1 MTSTLTTPPVAPTG
15 VRQQVATLR
24 QDVIGALFGLALI
37 GGLFADAWAHTNI
50 LNTIESFFTP
60 WHALLYGGFAGT
72 AAWTW
77 WLAFRHRKDD
87 PRWWRNK
94 WPAGYALG
102 ALGSLIFLVAG
113 AADMFW
119 HSIFGV
125 ETSLKITLSPSHILL
140 SIGGVLLLT
149 SQMRS
154 WWASGE
160 GGWRSVTGVASAAFG
175 TTFGLLL
182 VTGLTGLVTTAATR
196 EFVPVPGGG
205 SSTTPAAQGIQAY
218 LLGAAVLLIPV
229 LLVHRRRGTPG
240 AITGI
245 AGAVALFAML
255 QREFPMPL
263 TAALIGV
270 IVGAAV
276 ADVILWRLDVA
287 RGPQAPLRL
296 PIAGAIFAASIW
308 TGHLT
313 GLALGDAVRWPPEL
327 WAGTVVM
334 SALLGALLGTL
345 AAGAGKP
352 AQQTVATQ

>member
-1 MTSTLTTPPVAPTG
+1 MTSTLTTPPVASTG
-15 VRQQVATLR
+15 VRPRVTTVR
-24 QDVIGALFGLALI
+24 QDVIGALFGLAFI

-50 LNTIESFFTP
+50 VDTIESFFTP

-72 AAWTW
+72 AVWTW

-87 PRWWRNK
+87 PRWWRNR

-102 ALGSLIFLVAG
+102 AIGSLIFLGGG

-119 HSIFGV
+119 HQIFGV
-125 ETSLKITLSPSHILL
+125 ETNLKVTLSPSHIML
-140 SIGGVLLLT
+140 SVGGVLLLT
-149 SQMRS
+149 SQLRS

-160 GGWRSVTGVASAAFG
+160 SGWRAVAGVASAALG
-175 TTFGLLL
+175 TTFGLIL
-182 VTGLTGLVTTAATR
+182 VTGLTGLVTVAATR
-196 EFVPVPGGG
+196 AYEPVAGAG
-205 SSTTPAAQGIQAY
+205 SSTTGAAQGIQAY

-229 LLVHRRRGTPG
+229 LLLHRRGSTPG
-240 AITGI
+240 AIT
-245 AGAVALFAML
+245 AVVGAVGLFAML

-263 TAALIGV
+263 TAALLGV
-270 IVGAAV
+270 MVGAAV
-276 ADVILWRLDVA
+276 ADAVLWQLDAV
-287 RGPQAPLRL
+287 RGAQAPMRL
-296 PIAGAIFAASIW
+296 PIAGAIFAAAIW

-345 AAGAGKP
+345 AAGKSP
-352 AQQTVATQ
+352 QHTVAGQ